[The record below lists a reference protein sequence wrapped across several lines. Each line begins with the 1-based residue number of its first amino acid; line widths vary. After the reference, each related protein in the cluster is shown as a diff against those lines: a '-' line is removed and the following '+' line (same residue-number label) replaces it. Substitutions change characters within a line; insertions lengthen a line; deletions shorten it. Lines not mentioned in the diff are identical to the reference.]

1 MPIVLKSGS
10 FSRLEPSGPVQA
22 CNGIALPFILVDL
35 VLYIFLC
42 IRPLFG
48 IMPLHCEPRLV
59 SRASMAVGFDA
70 GRTGQGSNTYD
81 LCVSNTA
88 FICPVTL
95 CMVFTSTVNF
105 TL

>member
-1 MPIVLKSGS
+1 MELLYLLFWFIIV
-10 FSRLEPSGPVQA
+10 
-22 CNGIALPFILVDL
+22 IH
-35 VLYIFLC
+35 IFFC
-42 IRPLFG
+42 IRPLLG
-48 IMPLHCEPRLV
+48 IMPMSLHCEPRLV

-95 CMVFTSTVNF
+95 CMVFTSAVNF